1 MSRAALLLLVPALFA
16 CTKKAE
22 SPVDTT
28 TAAAPETT
36 TLAPTPMNVA
46 GTWTFT
52 VMPADKDTTLLVYSL
67 DATNDMTGWKITLPN
82 RAPMDVKV
90 ISMDNDSIVI
100 ENGPYK
106 SVLQKGVNVTTH
118 SAMHMEGD
126 KLVGTTIAHYDTKG
140 ADSVRMLRTSG
151 VRK

>member
-1 MSRAALLLLVPALFA
+1 MSRAALLLIVPVLFA
-16 CTKKAE
+16 CTKKDEA
-22 SPVDTT
+22 PVDTT
-28 TAAAPETT
+28 TAVAPAAV
-36 TLAPTPMNVA
+36 APAPMNVA
-46 GTWTFT
+46 GAWTVT

-90 ISMDNDSIVI
+90 ISMDNDSVVV
-100 ENGPYK
+100 ENGPYP

-118 SAMHMEGD
+118 SAMHLEGD
-126 KLVGTTIAHYDTKG
+126 KLVGTTVAHYDSKG
-140 ADSVRMLRTSG
+140 ADSVRNLRTSG